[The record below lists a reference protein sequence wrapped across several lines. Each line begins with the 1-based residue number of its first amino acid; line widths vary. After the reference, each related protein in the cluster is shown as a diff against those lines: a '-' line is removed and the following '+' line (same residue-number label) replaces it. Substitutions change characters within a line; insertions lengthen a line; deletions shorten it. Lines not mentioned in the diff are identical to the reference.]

1 MICRCLNCL
10 FVLCNWQTL
19 SLILLAAYYKILS
32 DFPFVAVGSYQVGA
46 LLLYVG
52 SYQVG
57 ALLLYQETG

>member
-32 DFPFVAVGSYQVGA
+32 DFPFVAVGA